1 MIMHPTR
8 SPITAIAPVR
18 RALVVPMLRVP
29 AAAAHLTHSVGAP
42 LSVTITITASV
53 TVLRII
59 VAARMMLLRAP
70 ARSTVC
76 YKLRPLW
83 PVAATAAVLVVLAAA
98 AAAVMLV
105 LLMRLVRLVAVALTL
120 VTRGRLVAAV
130 VTGGGRG
137 RVLLQLL
144 LFIAAAEPA
153 PLL

>member
-70 ARSTVC
+70 ARTTVC
-76 YKLRPLW
+76 CKLRPLR
-83 PVAATAAVLVVLAAA
+83 PVAAPAAVLVVLAAP
-98 AAAVMLV
+98 AAVMLV